1 MAGFTGTIVL
11 LNLDQSAL
19 LDALDKKLT
28 EILVKGTTEWVRTV
42 AAIIPNWS
50 GQSRA
55 SLKPIADLV
64 GVPIFTSV
72 VDGAPDR
79 RAEGEAK
86 GFGKLISESGVYT
99 FAWRSDVFYLAINEV
114 VNVNLISNR
123 FHLRNPGPY
132 KSQQQAQQSFF
143 KTVNP
148 LLKGLDYGFS
158 QHVHV
163 IRKSLNG

>member
-72 VDGAPDR
+72 ADGAPDR

-99 FAWRSDVFYLAINEV
+99 FAWHSDVFYLAYNEFHDA
-114 VNVNLISNR
+114 NR
-123 FHLRNPGPY
+123 VGFHLINPGPY